1 MTVKSIFCGSSTYFY
16 TFFFFHQTNKN
27 VPDLFT
33 VISHLLCNSCH
44 LPVTG
49 FILLGRKS
57 TSRDLRHTAFVLER
71 PYSDVCVFCCIQW
84 NSAQRFLLPYGPI
97 HMFASALTN
106 IYGNNSSFSLRQNDC
121 SLLFA

>member
-33 VISHLLCNSCH
+33 VISHLLCSSCH

-71 PYSDVCVFCCIQW
+71 PYSDVCVLLHTVEFC
-84 NSAQRFLLPYGPI
+84 SAFLLPYGPI

-121 SLLFA
+121 SLIFA